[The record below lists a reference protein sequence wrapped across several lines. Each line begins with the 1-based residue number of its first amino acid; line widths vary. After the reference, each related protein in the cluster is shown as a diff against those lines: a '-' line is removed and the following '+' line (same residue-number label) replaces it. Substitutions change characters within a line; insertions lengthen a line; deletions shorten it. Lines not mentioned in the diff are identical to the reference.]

1 MNRTQRVL
9 QRARYSLSDP
19 NKTRWTD
26 EHLLTLLSEGQR
38 DMATR
43 ALLLKKTI
51 FMPLIANKAIYTLPT
66 DYINLEA
73 AWVSSKGSRYL
84 LEYVAYRD
92 LSKRVRNW
100 QSVSGRPQYIVTE
113 LDNRLTITLYPMP
126 KDIETTSSLDRD
138 SITGII
144 TGGKGIKLDNPYGTI
159 TDFNEVD
166 VEQLEAYGI
175 VTGMQ
180 KVVDELELLY
190 YYTPDYLKSDDEDL
204 VLPDT
209 VDQGLQHYV
218 VGMALRDDKDTMN
231 RQMGMEELNLYSLE
245 VKRNL
250 SDSAKDFNPAI
261 RTIPYNGGLQW

>member
-51 FMPLIANKAIYTLPT
+51 YIPLIAGKAVYTLPT

-84 LEYVAYRD
+84 LDYMAYRD

-100 QSVSGRPQYIVTE
+100 QSVSGQPQYIVTE
-113 LDNRLTITLYPMP
+113 LDNRLDITLYPMP
-126 KDIETTSSLDRD
+126 KDINTRASIERD
-138 SITGII
+138 NIVGVITDSNGV
-144 TGGKGIKLDNPYGTI
+144 KLDNPYGTI
-159 TDFNEVD
+159 TSFND
-166 VEQLEAYGI
+166 PGVEQPDPYGI

-190 YYTPDYLKSDDEDL
+190 YYTPDYLKSDDEEL

-231 RQMGMEELNLYSLE
+231 RSIGMEELNLYSLE

-261 RTIPYNGGLQW
+261 KTIPYNGGLQW

>member
-100 QSVSGRPQYIVTE
+100 QSVSGRPQYIVT
-113 LDNRLTITLYPMP
+113 
-126 KDIETTSSLDRD
+126 
-138 SITGII
+138 
-144 TGGKGIKLDNPYGTI
+144 
-159 TDFNEVD
+159 
-166 VEQLEAYGI
+166 
-175 VTGMQ
+175 GMQ

-190 YYTPDYLKSDDEDL
+190 YYTPDYLKSDNEDL

-218 VGMALRDDKDTMN
+218 VGMALRDDKDTLN